1 MYEKTLK
8 KILKDIN
15 IETWQQ
21 ELSDEMFVLFLKK
34 YVDNHGNNVYH
45 LLFKNNLPSESLYDA
60 QQIVQILHEYGVP
73 ALGTNDKNQF
83 ADQLAEKQSIL
94 AAKMIREFIQEEYN
108 EELLNDI

>member
-8 KILKDIN
+8 KILKDIS

-45 LLFKNNLPSESLYDA
+45 LLFKNNLPSNSLYDA
-60 QQIVQILHEYGVP
+60 QQIVQMLHNHGVP

-94 AAKMIREFIQEEYN
+94 TAKLIREFIQAEYN
-108 EELLNDI
+108 EELLNNI